1 MEKSVIAAS
10 TNPTTGRDGLAPAQ
24 GGIIAT
30 LIESARRQETLIDA
44 LTAAVESGTESAIL
58 QAAKDLAANRR
69 KDTPAPV
76 NKRGPKLKELAPEAT
91 PALPAI
97 RRQNKMD

>member
-10 TNPTTGRDGLAPAQ
+10 TNPTAGRDGHALAQ

-44 LTAAVESGTESAIL
+44 LTVAVEFGKDSAIL

-76 NKRGPKLKELAPEAT
+76 NKRGRKPKELAP
-91 PALPAI
+91 
-97 RRQNKMD
+97 KM

>member
-1 MEKSVIAAS
+1 MEKCVTSVLD
-10 TNPTTGRDGLAPAQ
+10 NPNSGRDGRAPAQ

-44 LTAAVESGTESAIL
+44 LTVAVESGTESAIL

-76 NKRGPKLKELAPEAT
+76 NKRGRKPKERTPE
-91 PALPAI
+91 
-97 RRQNKMD
+97 M